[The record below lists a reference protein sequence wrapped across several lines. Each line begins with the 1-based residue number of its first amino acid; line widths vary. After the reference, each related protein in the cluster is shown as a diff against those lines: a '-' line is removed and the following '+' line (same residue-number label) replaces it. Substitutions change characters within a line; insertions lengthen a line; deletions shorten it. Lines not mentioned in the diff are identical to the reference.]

1 MSLEILFM
9 LVLMGLALVAFVKE
23 IFPIEVTALGLL
35 GVLLATGIVDIDTA
49 ISGFSS
55 KAVIT
60 IGSLFV
66 LSRALIKTG
75 LLETVADRIGQRA
88 VNRPGAM
95 VIVLL
100 VLVAVGSG
108 FLNNTA
114 VVAMSIPLVMKLCR
128 RIELSPSKA
137 LMPLSFASIFG
148 GTLTL
153 IGTSTNL
160 LVSAVVE
167 EAGLPGLGVFDFTA
181 MGLIFLV
188 VGLLYIIPA
197 AKYLLPD
204 RAATGALT
212 EKYHVADY
220 LTEVILEEGSK
231 LVGTSLAN
239 AHINEQYGV
248 TVLEVIR
255 GSAETHVDDVD
266 AMSLR
271 SGDRL
276 IIQGSLDDILRLR
289 REQNLALLPDVKL
302 NDAELA
308 AGGQALVEAWVRP
321 GSNMIGRTLKDLDFH
336 YHLGGFVLA
345 VSRVGGTLRKRV
357 SEVVLRF
364 ADALLILVP
373 RERISD
379 LEETGDLVVLSEH
392 DVHFRRDPY
401 WWLVLVLLPLSVALA
416 AIGVVDIAAGT
427 LISAVILLLFGVLTP
442 AEAYR
447 AVDWSVIFLIAA
459 FVPVGHAVIS
469 TGAAGFLAQGLLAA
483 SSWASADIAP
493 YIALSLVYLA
503 TTVLTQL
510 VSNSAA
516 VIIVTPIALSIG
528 PSLGTDWKPFV
539 FAVAFAGSAAFMTPM
554 GYQTNLMVYA
564 AGEYRFLDYARF
576 GAPLNLLFWLLATL
590 LIPFFWPF

>member
-1 MSLEILFM
+1 M
-9 LVLMGLALVAFVKE
+9 LVLMGIALVAFVKE
-23 IFPIEVTALGLL
+23 VFPIEVTALGM
-35 GVLLATGIVDIDTA
+35 VAALLATGIIDINTA

-55 KAVIT
+55 KAVVT
-60 IGSLFV
+60 IGSLFI

-75 LLETVADRIGQRA
+75 LLETVADKIGRRA
-88 VNRPGAM
+88 VNRPALM
-95 VIVLL
+95 IIVLL

-114 VVAMSIPLVMKLCR
+114 VVAISIPLVMKLCR
-128 RIELSPSKA
+128 RIQLSPSKA
-137 LMPLSFASIFG
+137 LLPLSFASIFG

-167 EAGLPGLGVFDFTA
+167 EAGLPGLGIFDFTA
-181 MGLIFLV
+181 MGSVFLV

-197 AKYLLPD
+197 SRFLLPD

-220 LTEVILEEGSK
+220 LTEVALDEGSR
-231 LVGTSLAN
+231 LIGTTLTN

-276 IIQGSLDDILRLR
+276 IVLGSLDDILRLR

-302 NDAELA
+302 DDAELST
-308 AGGQALVEAWVRP
+308 GGQALVEAWVRP
-321 GSNMIGRTLKDLDFH
+321 GSNMIGRTLKELDFH
-336 YHLGGFVLA
+336 FHHGGFVLA

-357 SEVVLRF
+357 SELVLRF

-373 RERISD
+373 RERIAD

-392 DVHFRRDPY
+392 DVHLRRDPY

-416 AIGVVDIAAGT
+416 AFGVADIATGT
-427 LISAVILLLFGVLTP
+427 LVSAVVLLLFGVLSP

-447 AVDWSVIFLIAA
+447 AVDWSVVFMIAA
-459 FVPVGHAVIS
+459 FVPVGLAFTS
-469 TGAAGFLAQGLLAA
+469 TGAAGFLAEGLLAI
-483 SSWASADIAP
+483 SSWAPIDLAP
-493 YIALSLVYLA
+493 YIVLSLIYL
-503 TTVLTQL
+503 TTTILTQL

-516 VIIVTPIALSIG
+516 VIIVTPVALSLG
-528 PSLGTDWKPFV
+528 PALGADWKPFV

-564 AGEYRFLDYARF
+564 AGEYRFLDYTKF
-576 GAPLNLLFWLLATL
+576 GAPLNLIFWLLATL
-590 LIPFFWPF
+590 LIPVFWPF

>member
-9 LVLMGLALVAFVKE
+9 LVLLGLAFVAFVKE

-35 GVLLATGIVDIDTA
+35 AVLLATGIIGIDTA

-55 KAVIT
+55 KAVVT

-75 LLETVADRIGQRA
+75 LLETVADRIGRRA
-88 VNRPGAM
+88 TKRPIAM

-100 VLVAVGSG
+100 ALVAVGSG

-114 VVAMSIPLVMKLCR
+114 VVAISIPLVMKLCR
-128 RIELSPSKA
+128 RINLSPSKA

-181 MGLIFLV
+181 MGTVFLV
-188 VGLLYIIPA
+188 VGLLYVIPA
-197 AKYLLPD
+197 ARHLLPD

-212 EKYHVADY
+212 EKYHVADF
-220 LTEVILEEGSK
+220 LTEVILDDGSK
-231 LVGTSLAN
+231 LVGTTLAN
-239 AHINEQYGV
+239 AHINEQYSV

-255 GSAETHVDDVD
+255 GPAETHVDDVD

-276 IIQGSLDDILRLR
+276 IIQGSLEDILRLR
-289 REQNLALLPDVKL
+289 REQNLSLLPDVKL
-302 NDAELA
+302 NDAELS

-321 GSNMIGRTLKDLDFH
+321 GSNMIGRNLKELDFH

-345 VSRVGGTLRKRV
+345 VSRIGGTLRRRV

-364 ADALLILVP
+364 GDALLILVP

-392 DVHFRRDPY
+392 DVHLQRDPY
-401 WWLVLVLLPLSVALA
+401 WWLVLVLLPLAVALA

-427 LISAVILLLFGVLTP
+427 FISAVILLLFGVLTP

-447 AVDWSVIFLIAA
+447 AVDWSVVFLIAA
-459 FVPVGHAVIS
+459 FVPVGYAVTS
-469 TGAAGFLAQGLLAA
+469 TGAADFLAQGLLAT
-483 SSWASADIAP
+483 SSWAPADIAP
-493 YIALSLVYLA
+493 YVVLSLVYLA

-528 PSLGTDWKPFV
+528 PALGTDWKPFV

-576 GAPLNLLFWLLATL
+576 GAPLNLLFWLLATW
-590 LIPFFWPF
+590 LIPVFWPF